1 MDKHLNT
8 EELKFQSL
16 LEEKNFDQLNEREQA
31 FVTAFSS
38 EKEYIL
44 QRKIIVDSQ
53 VVFEEKTLVVPPLVI
68 SNNPGHSIWFKKA
81 PVYQTLLAVAAT
93 VVIMLLLRTPQEA
106 LVKKEVV
113 TEYVTQTDTIYE
125 TQILRDTFV
134 EYVDKQIVVEKI
146 KYVEVEKKDVGTN
159 SNITYAQVDEVNRK
173 LTPALQVSLPD
184 IKEAK
189 QSPAEISYKND
200 PTSILVSDFRLND

>member
-16 LEEKNFDQLNEREQA
+16 LEEKNFDQLNERERA
-31 FVTAFSS
+31 FVTTFSS

-53 VVFEEKTLVVPPLVI
+53 VVFEDKTLVAPPLVI

-93 VVIMLLLRTPQEA
+93 VVIMLLLRTPQES

-134 EYVDKQIVVEKI
+134 EYVDKEIVVEKI

-184 IKEAK
+184 IKEVK
-189 QSPAEISYKND
+189 ESPAEISYKND

>member
-1 MDKHLNT
+1 M
-8 EELKFQSL
+8 
-16 LEEKNFDQLNEREQA
+16 LEEKNFDQLNERERA
-31 FVTAFSS
+31 FVTTFSS

-53 VVFEEKTLVVPPLVI
+53 VVFEDKTLVAPPLVI

-93 VVIMLLLRTPQEA
+93 VVIMLLLRTPQES

-134 EYVDKQIVVEKI
+134 EYVDKEIVVEKI

-184 IKEAK
+184 IKEVK
-189 QSPAEISYKND
+189 ESPAEISYKND